1 MLDMK
6 RYSGKGYFMKRN
18 LGAVIG
24 MILLIAG
31 CSGVPGVKDA
41 NGWKPA
47 DRDAFLSIYKEDRYA
62 SACGLDG
69 LYQQYQVNKDTE
81 ILSRMLVGYAR
92 NLANSCIDLPAF
104 RASQSHRSAQG
115 MKTYFDIKQQKVNA
129 SAILAQLKKGATI
142 EEVLQPYMPKD
153 PQFKKLLGYYKPGVM
168 DAKMRK
174 IRLSIERTKLMPQ
187 THWDTYIEVNVP
199 EFMLRFYEGGSV
211 TMQFPVIVGK
221 PAWQTPIFS
230 STMKYVV
237 LNPTWTMTENILR
250 DTITKHHGRMA
261 AYLKRHNMKVYGG
274 FTTDAPIV
282 DAASVDWKKYMGKE
296 NKTPIPY
303 RVVQG
308 SSKKNALGTV
318 KFMFPN
324 RFSVYMHDTQAKSL
338 FKRKSRAYSHGCM
351 RLSRPKD
358 LLKKVATGYA
368 STSLGTIEKHQKSH
382 KISYVKLQ
390 RNIPVHIVNQ
400 TAYVGSGGLQL
411 FPDVY
416 GFDKI
421 QKLR

>member
-1 MLDMK
+1 M
-6 RYSGKGYFMKRN
+6 RRN
-18 LGAVIG
+18 LGVAIG
-24 MILLIAG
+24 MVLLLAG
-31 CSGVPGVKDA
+31 CSGIPGIKDA

-47 DRDAFLSIYKEDRYA
+47 DRDAFLSIYNEDRYA

-104 RASQSHRSAQG
+104 RASQSGRSG
-115 MKTYFDIKQQKVNA
+115 RGTKTYFDLNQQKVNA
-129 SAILAQLKKGATI
+129 AAILAQLKKGAAI
-142 EEVLQPYMPKD
+142 EEILQPYIPKN
-153 PQFKKLLGYYKPGVM
+153 PQFKKLLSYYKPGAM
-168 DAKMRK
+168 DEKMRK

-187 THWDTYIEVNVP
+187 TGWDTYIEVNVP
-199 EFMLRFYEGGSV
+199 EFMLRFYEGGS
-211 TMQFPVIVGK
+211 TSMQFPVIVGK

-237 LNPTWTMTENILR
+237 LNPTWTMTQNIIREDAIRHILR
-250 DTITKHHGRMA
+250 DPN
-261 AYLKRHNMKVYGG
+261 YLKRHNMKVYEG
-274 FTTDAPIV
+274 FKADAPEV
-282 DAASVDWKKYMGKE
+282 DPKTVNWKKYAGKN

-303 RVVQG
+303 RIVQG

-368 STSLGTIEKHQKSH
+368 ATSLGTIEKHQKSH

-390 RNIPVHIVNQ
+390 RHIPVHIVYQ

-416 GFDKI
+416 GFDKT
-421 QKLR
+421 QRLR

>member
-1 MLDMK
+1 M
-6 RYSGKGYFMKRN
+6 RRN
-18 LGAVIG
+18 IGVAIG
-24 MILLIAG
+24 MVLLLAG
-31 CSGVPGVKDA
+31 CSGIPGIKDA

-104 RASQSHRSAQG
+104 RASQSGRSARG
-115 MKTYFDIKQQKVNA
+115 TKTYFDLNQQKVNA
-129 SAILAQLKKGATI
+129 AVILAQLKKGATI
-142 EEVLQPYMPKD
+142 EEILQPYMPKN
-153 PQFKKLLGYYKPGVM
+153 PQFKKLLGYYKPGAM

-187 THWDTYIEVNVP
+187 TGWDAYIEVNVP
-199 EFMLRFYEGGSV
+199 EFMLRFYEGGS
-211 TMQFPVIVGK
+211 TSMQFPVIVGK

-237 LNPTWTMTENILR
+237 LNPTWTMTQNIIREDAIRHILR
-250 DTITKHHGRMA
+250 DPN
-261 AYLKRHNMKVYGG
+261 YLKRHNMKVYEG
-274 FTTDAPIV
+274 FKADAPEV
-282 DAASVDWKKYMGKE
+282 DPKTVNWKKYAGKN

-303 RVVQG
+303 RIVQG

-368 STSLGTIEKHQKSH
+368 ATSLGTIEKHQKSH

-390 RNIPVHIVNQ
+390 RHIPVHIVYQ

-416 GFDKI
+416 GFDKT
-421 QKLR
+421 QRLR